1 MLAIRRS
8 TARHFILINIPSDTF
23 TNFVLKTVTDEK
35 DTRVFL
41 SEQLCQWLHGG
52 TDTPVD
58 QGYHIG
64 VFHAELLKFGVFLR
78 HLA

>member
-1 MLAIRRS
+1 
-8 TARHFILINIPSDTF
+8 
-23 TNFVLKTVTDEK
+23 VLKTVTDEK